1 MEFNTNNIRKTPINR
16 NNLFFSDE
24 SFIFEEELAS
34 NYITQDMNQT
44 VVLFEVD
51 LEKTNLNQLYYES
64 KKDGI
69 VFKTPVELH
78 VVYEIEE
85 PDLKAYDSNKNY
97 GSYLKSGKLIFD
109 VLNTTLEE
117 MDCEIKVGDYIG
129 VQVTEKRMEMYT
141 VIDDGRIPYDNK
153 HSMYGIKPFFR
164 TVSCV
169 PIDSNEFNG
178 K

>member
-69 VFKTPVELH
+69 VFLQK
-78 VVYEIEE
+78 EI
-85 PDLKAYDSNKNY
+85 L
-97 GSYLKSGKLIFD
+97 
-109 VLNTTLEE
+109 
-117 MDCEIKVGDYIG
+117 
-129 VQVTEKRMEMYT
+129 
-141 VIDDGRIPYDNK
+141 
-153 HSMYGIKPFFR
+153 
-164 TVSCV
+164 
-169 PIDSNEFNG
+169 
-178 K
+178 

>member
-44 VVLFEVD
+44 IVLFEVD

-85 PDLKAYDSNKNY
+85 PDLKAYDSNKN
-97 GSYLKSGKLIFD
+97 
-109 VLNTTLEE
+109 
-117 MDCEIKVGDYIG
+117 
-129 VQVTEKRMEMYT
+129 
-141 VIDDGRIPYDNK
+141 
-153 HSMYGIKPFFR
+153 
-164 TVSCV
+164 
-169 PIDSNEFNG
+169 
-178 K
+178 

>member
-44 VVLFEVD
+44 IVLFEVD
-51 LEKTNLNQLYYES
+51 WEKTNLNQLYYES

-85 PDLKAYDSNKNY
+85 PDLKTYDSNKNY
-97 GSYLKSGKLIFD
+97 GSYLKSGKLFFD
-109 VLNTTLEE
+109 VLFKTFCRQKLLLFIFLLIQYVYELV
-117 MDCEIKVGDYIG
+117 CFFFACLS
-129 VQVTEKRMEMYT
+129 KRLQ
-141 VIDDGRIPYDNK
+141 K
-153 HSMYGIKPFFR
+153 
-164 TVSCV
+164 
-169 PIDSNEFNG
+169 
-178 K
+178 